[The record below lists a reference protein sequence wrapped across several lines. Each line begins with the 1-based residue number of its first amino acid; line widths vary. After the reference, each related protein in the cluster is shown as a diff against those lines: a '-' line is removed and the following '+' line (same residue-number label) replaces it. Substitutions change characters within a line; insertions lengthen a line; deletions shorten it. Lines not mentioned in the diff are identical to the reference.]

1 MGLCDELSS
10 TAARY
15 LDGKI
20 SFDGE
25 YYQGIFVHQ
34 SWPPASNHRGRQ
46 MYLLGSE
53 PHPLVPFFECTDFT
67 LNVLQRN
74 RVLSHPVAIVH
85 PERIDDCRDEV
96 LYAALLHLTLL
107 PKTTGW
113 SLAIPSEYATAV
125 NGNHLSLLRKPRREF
140 HPPQYRVG
148 GEFYRF
154 PHPLPV
160 VPNENALETIIMAQ
174 RLPELRVIQ

>member
-1 MGLCDELSS
+1 MGLSDELIS

-15 LDGKI
+15 RGGEI

-25 YYQGIFVHQ
+25 YYQGISEPS
-34 SWPPASNHRGRQ
+34 SWQPAVNHPGRQ

-53 PHPLVPFFECTDFT
+53 PHPIIPFFECTDFT

-74 RVLSHPVAIVH
+74 RVIAHPIAIVH
-85 PERIDDCRDEV
+85 PERIDDCQDEV

-107 PKTTGW
+107 PPTTKW
-113 SLAIPSEYATAV
+113 SLAVPSKYATAV
-125 NGNHLSLLRKPRREF
+125 NGNHISLFKEPRQRW

-160 VPNENALETIIMAQ
+160 VPDENALETIILAQ
-174 RLPELRVIQ
+174 RLPERRVIQ

>member
-1 MGLCDELSS
+1 MGLPDELIS

-15 LDGKI
+15 RGGEI

-25 YYQGIFVHQ
+25 YYQGISEHQ
-34 SWPPASNHRGRQ
+34 SWPPAVNYHDRPI
-46 MYLLGSE
+46 LLFGSE

-85 PERIDDCRDEV
+85 PERIDDCQDEV

-107 PKTTGW
+107 PLTTGW
-113 SLAIPSEYATAV
+113 SLAVPSEYATAV
-125 NGNHLSLLRKPRREF
+125 NGNHLSLLKEPRQQW

-160 VPNENALETIIMAQ
+160 VPDENALETILLAQ

>member
-1 MGLCDELSS
+1 MGLSDELIS

-15 LDGKI
+15 LGGEI
-20 SFDGE
+20 AFDGE
-25 YYQGIFVHQ
+25 YYNGISEHH
-34 SWPPASNHRGRQ
+34 SWPPAINHRDRLIL
-46 MYLLGSE
+46 LLGSE

-85 PERIDDCRDEV
+85 PERIDDCRDEI

-107 PKTTGW
+107 PPTTRW
-113 SLAIPSEYATAV
+113 SLTVPSEYVTAV
-125 NGNHLSLLRKPRREF
+125 NGNHLSLLKEPRQRW
-140 HPPQYRVG
+140 HPKKYRVG

-160 VPNENALETIIMAQ
+160 VPDENALETIIMAQ
-174 RLPELRVIQ
+174 RVPEQRSIS